1 MADPDYG
8 LVAGYSM
15 RSIFR
20 HIDLNQHIVEIG
32 KYTERSPTLRAPML
46 PITDYV
52 RPIAKKVIGIPGR
65 FIPYSAQKPLLAVV
79 LNQAFREPLQHG
91 ELDFLEGAKVRIK
104 VTDLCIDWL
113 ISVGS
118 DKFVPVDRELKD
130 DVCISGESPDFIL
143 LATRQADPD
152 TLFFQR
158 RIRIEG
164 DTELGL
170 GVKNTMDS
178 MDWDDLP
185 LPLRRLLQGIG
196 QLIELLPK
204 KEQQESL

>member
-1 MADPDYG
+1 
-8 LVAGYSM
+8 
-15 RSIFR
+15 
-20 HIDLNQHIVEIG
+20 
-32 KYTERSPTLRAPML
+32 ML
-46 PITDYV
+46 PIPDSI

-65 FIPYSAQKPLLAVV
+65 FIPYAAQKQVLAVV
-79 LNQAFREPLQHG
+79 LNQAFREPLKHG

-118 DKFVPVDRELKD
+118 DKFVPVDRRLKD
-130 DVCISGESPDFIL
+130 DVSISGESLDFIL

-158 RIRIEG
+158 KIRIEG

-185 LPLRRLLQGIG
+185 MPLRRVLQSVGLVIEKLQKKG
-196 QLIELLPK
+196 Q
-204 KEQQESL
+204 KEQL

>member
-1 MADPDYG
+1 
-8 LVAGYSM
+8 
-15 RSIFR
+15 
-20 HIDLNQHIVEIG
+20 
-32 KYTERSPTLRAPML
+32 ML
-46 PITDYV
+46 PIPESI
-52 RPIAKKVIGIPGR
+52 RPIAKRVVGIPGR
-65 FIPYSAQKPLLAVV
+65 LIPYAAQKPVLALA

-118 DKFVPVDRELKD
+118 DKFVPVDRQQKD

-158 RIRIEG
+158 KIRIEG

-185 LPLRRLLQGIG
+185 LPLRKFLQTVS
-196 QLIELLPK
+196 LVIEKLQK
-204 KEQQESL
+204 KS

>member
-1 MADPDYG
+1 
-8 LVAGYSM
+8 
-15 RSIFR
+15 
-20 HIDLNQHIVEIG
+20 
-32 KYTERSPTLRAPML
+32 ML
-46 PITDYV
+46 PVPEFI
-52 RPIAKKVIGIPGR
+52 RPIAKAIVGIPGR
-65 FIPYSAQKPLLAVV
+65 VIPYPFQKQLLSLV

-91 ELDFLEGAKVRIK
+91 ELDFLDGARVRII
-104 VTDLCIDWL
+104 VIDLNIDWL

-118 DKFVPVDRELKD
+118 ESFTPIERELEE
-130 DVCISGESPDFIL
+130 DVRISGESPDFIL

-152 TLFFQR
+152 TLFFHR

-185 LPLRRLLQGIG
+185 LPLRRLLQGIA
-196 QLIELLPK
+196 LIIDKLPK
-204 KEQQESL
+204 RELKQQS

>member
-1 MADPDYG
+1 
-8 LVAGYSM
+8 
-15 RSIFR
+15 
-20 HIDLNQHIVEIG
+20 
-32 KYTERSPTLRAPML
+32 ML
-46 PITDYV
+46 PIPKFV
-52 RPIAKKVIGIPGR
+52 RPIAKSVIGIPGR
-65 FIPYSAQKPLLAVV
+65 YIPYPVQKRVLSLV
-79 LNQAFREPLQHG
+79 LNQAFREPLHHG
-91 ELDFLEGAKVRIK
+91 ELDFLEGARVRIR
-104 VTDLCIDWL
+104 VTDLNIDWL
-113 ISVGS
+113 IRVDS
-118 DKFVPVDRELKD
+118 DSFTPIDRELED
-130 DVCISGESPDFIL
+130 DVRISGESPDFIL

-196 QLIELLPK
+196 LVIEKLPKRAK
-204 KEQQESL
+204 KEQP

>member
-1 MADPDYG
+1 
-8 LVAGYSM
+8 
-15 RSIFR
+15 
-20 HIDLNQHIVEIG
+20 
-32 KYTERSPTLRAPML
+32 ML
-46 PITDYV
+46 PIPDSV
-52 RPIAKKVIGIPGR
+52 RPIVKKVIGIPGR
-65 FIPYSAQKPLLAVV
+65 LIPYSAQKQVLSVV
-79 LNQAFREPLQHG
+79 LNQAFREPLKYG

-104 VTDLCIDWL
+104 VTDLNINWL

-118 DKFVPVDRELKD
+118 DKFTPIARELED
-130 DVCISGESPDFIL
+130 DVCISGESPGFIL

-178 MDWDDLP
+178 MDWEDLP
-185 LPLRRLLQGIG
+185 MPLRRLLQSVS
-196 QLIELLPK
+196 LVIEKLPK
-204 KEQQESL
+204 RVVDPE

>member
-1 MADPDYG
+1 
-8 LVAGYSM
+8 
-15 RSIFR
+15 
-20 HIDLNQHIVEIG
+20 
-32 KYTERSPTLRAPML
+32 ML
-46 PITDYV
+46 PIPEFV
-52 RPIAKKVIGIPGR
+52 RPVAKKVIGLPGR
-65 FIPYSAQKPLLAVV
+65 YVPYALQKQVLSVV
-79 LNQAFREPLQHG
+79 LNQAFREPLRHG
-91 ELDFLEGAKVRIK
+91 ELDFLEDAKVRIK

-113 ISVGS
+113 IRVGS
-118 DKFVPVDRELKD
+118 DKFTPIERNLKD
-130 DVCISGESPDFIL
+130 DVCISGESLDFVL

-185 LPLRRLLQGIG
+185 LPLRRLLQAISLVIEKLQKLNFAP
-196 QLIELLPK
+196 QL
-204 KEQQESL
+204 

>member
-1 MADPDYG
+1 
-8 LVAGYSM
+8 
-15 RSIFR
+15 
-20 HIDLNQHIVEIG
+20 
-32 KYTERSPTLRAPML
+32 ML
-46 PITDYV
+46 PIPDSI

-65 FIPYSAQKPLLAVV
+65 YIPYAAQKQVLSIV
-79 LNQAFREPLQHG
+79 LNQAFREPLKHG

-118 DKFVPVDRELKD
+118 DKFVPVDRDLKD
-130 DVCISGESPDFIL
+130 DVSISGESPDFIM

-158 RIRIEG
+158 KIRIEG

-185 LPLRRLLQGIG
+185 MPLRRILQSVGLVIEKLQKKG
-196 QLIELLPK
+196 Q
-204 KEQQESL
+204 KEQL

>member
-1 MADPDYG
+1 
-8 LVAGYSM
+8 
-15 RSIFR
+15 
-20 HIDLNQHIVEIG
+20 
-32 KYTERSPTLRAPML
+32 ML
-46 PITDYV
+46 PIPEFV
-52 RPIAKKVIGIPGR
+52 RPIVRTVVGIPGR
-65 FIPYSAQKPLLAVV
+65 FVPYPLQKQVLSVV
-79 LNQAFREPLQHG
+79 LNQAFREPLHHG

-118 DKFVPVDRELKD
+118 DKFTPIDRGVED
-130 DVCISGESPDFIL
+130 DVCISGEGPDFVL
-143 LATRQADPD
+143 LATRQVDPD

-170 GVKNTMDS
+170 GIKNTMDS

-185 LPLRRLLQGIG
+185 LPLRRLLQGVSLVIEKLQKMDIVPG
-196 QLIELLPK
+196 Q
-204 KEQQESL
+204 

>member
-1 MADPDYG
+1 
-8 LVAGYSM
+8 
-15 RSIFR
+15 
-20 HIDLNQHIVEIG
+20 
-32 KYTERSPTLRAPML
+32 ML
-46 PITDYV
+46 PIPEFV
-52 RPIAKKVIGIPGR
+52 RPVAKKVIGLPGR
-65 FIPYSAQKPLLAVV
+65 YIPYALQKQVLSVV
-79 LNQAFREPLQHG
+79 LNQAFREPLRHG
-91 ELDFLEGAKVRIK
+91 ELDFLEDAKVRIK

-113 ISVGS
+113 IRVGS
-118 DKFVPVDRELKD
+118 DKFTPLERNLKD
-130 DVCISGESPDFIL
+130 DVCISGESLDFIL

-185 LPLRRLLQGIG
+185 LPLRRLLQAIS
-196 QLIELLPK
+196 LVIEKLQNLNFAPG
-204 KEQQESL
+204 L

>member
-1 MADPDYG
+1 
-8 LVAGYSM
+8 
-15 RSIFR
+15 
-20 HIDLNQHIVEIG
+20 
-32 KYTERSPTLRAPML
+32 ML
-46 PITDYV
+46 PIPEFI
-52 RPIAKKVIGIPGR
+52 RPVAKKVVGIPGR
-65 FIPYSAQKPLLAVV
+65 VIPYRVQRQVLSVV

-104 VTDLCIDWL
+104 ITDLCLDWL
-113 ISVGS
+113 ISVGR
-118 DKFVPVDRELKD
+118 DRFTPIDRDLDD

-143 LATRQADPD
+143 LATRRADPD

-185 LPLRRLLQGIG
+185 MPLRKLLQSVS
-196 QLIELLPK
+196 LVIEKLQK
-204 KEQQESL
+204 KG

>member
-1 MADPDYG
+1 
-8 LVAGYSM
+8 
-15 RSIFR
+15 
-20 HIDLNQHIVEIG
+20 
-32 KYTERSPTLRAPML
+32 ML
-46 PITDYV
+46 PGPEFV
-52 RPIAKKVIGIPGR
+52 RPIAKTIVGIPGR
-65 FIPYSAQKPLLAVV
+65 VIPYPLQKRVLSLV

-91 ELDFLEGAKVRIK
+91 ELDFLDGARVRIN
-104 VTDLCIDWL
+104 VTDLNIDWL

-118 DKFVPVDRELKD
+118 ESFTPIDRQLIE
-130 DVCISGESPDFIL
+130 DVRISGESPDFIL
-143 LATRQADPD
+143 LATRHADPD

-185 LPLRRLLQGIG
+185 VPLRRLLQGIA
-196 QLIELLPK
+196 LIIDKLPK
-204 KEQQESL
+204 RELQQET